1 MTYNGR
7 GIISGISGICLLSFL
22 LLTSPAKA
30 ISSETLKSV
39 VSVLPVWADFR
50 SRGGNGGPIQE
61 PEGTGV
67 VIRHDG
73 YIATNLHVVQ
83 RALSI
88 NIRLSDGRISPAKV
102 VGIDPLTDIAV
113 LKAELNFPALITET
127 KVNLAEPVCTIGN
140 QFGLDLSVTCGVV
153 SAVHRTGTGF
163 NPIEDFIQTD
173 AVVNPGA
180 SGGALINSRGRL
192 VGLISAIFTKG
203 SDANL
208 GVNFAAS
215 MDLVLRVTDDLIAHG
230 KVIRGKS
237 GMVIGMLPRS
247 KRRDKTGVLIS
258 RISSGMAAD
267 KAGLMEDDI
276 ITSIGARPI
285 RKPSD
290 VTSVFGLARAGEKI
304 PVTVIRGGGK
314 KVYTLELLP

>member
-1 MTYNGR
+1 MTYTGR
-7 GIISGISGICLLSFL
+7 GIISGIGGIWLLSFL
-22 LLTSPAKA
+22 LFISPAKA
-30 ISSETLKSV
+30 ISPETLKSV

-50 SRGGNGGPIQE
+50 NRGGNGRPLQE

-67 VIRHDG
+67 SIRHDG
-73 YIATNLHVVQ
+73 YIVTNLHVVR
-83 RALSI
+83 RALSV
-88 NIRLSDGRISPAKV
+88 NIRLSDGRIYPAKV

-113 LKAELNFPALITET
+113 LKAELDLPALTIEF
-127 KVNLAEPVCTIGN
+127 KVKLAEPVCTVGN

-163 NPIEDFIQTD
+163 NPVEDFIQTD

-180 SGGALINSRGRL
+180 SGGELINSRGRL

-215 MDLVLRVTDDLIAHG
+215 MDLVVRVTDDLIKHG

-237 GMVIGMLPRS
+237 GLVVGILPRS
-247 KRRDKTGVLIS
+247 ERRDKTGVLIS
-258 RISSGMAAD
+258 RILSGMAAEA
-267 KAGLMEDDI
+267 AGLMVDDI
-276 ITSIGARPI
+276 ITSIGARSI

-290 VTSVFGLARAGEKI
+290 VTSMFGLARVGEKI
-304 PVTVIRGGGK
+304 PVTVIRDGGK
-314 KVYTLELLP
+314 KVFTLKLLP